1 VLGFHTFSVVVGNQ
15 IKVMLVNRKVV
26 QVNQAVCEAP
36 DVG

>member
-15 IKVMLVNRKVV
+15 IKVIPVNRKVV
-26 QVNQAVCEAP
+26 QANQAVSEAP